1 MKELNLQISR
11 NEEAGDWSVVING
24 LRYEHISSQILEDL
38 VECAVIVAENSLMG
52 PTLVGSGNAPSPA
65 APKEIVQEQAESR
78 IHGLVQSNDDLATA
92 LERLWDSYNQLLAG
106 KPVKNVDEVWAQG
119 KAALRNAARAK
130 NVS

>member
-1 MKELNLQISR
+1 
-11 NEEAGDWSVVING
+11 
-24 LRYEHISSQILEDL
+24 
-38 VECAVIVAENSLMG
+38 
-52 PTLVGSGNAPSPA
+52 
-65 APKEIVQEQAESR
+65 
-78 IHGLVQSNDDLATA
+78 VQSNDDLATA